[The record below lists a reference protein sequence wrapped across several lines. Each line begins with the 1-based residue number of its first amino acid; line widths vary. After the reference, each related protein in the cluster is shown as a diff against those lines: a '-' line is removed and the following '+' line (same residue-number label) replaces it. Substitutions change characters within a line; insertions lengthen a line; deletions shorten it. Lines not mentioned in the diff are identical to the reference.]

1 MKTIESFVQISN
13 DVDGN
18 PRFIMSWT
26 GLGFNSYI
34 TALCVMRQIGGKEF
48 IAQFEHGRGIVFTS
62 YNIQVTCNLVNTISS
77 KFHAKISELIE
88 R

>member
-18 PRFIMSWT
+18 PRFIMSWI

-62 YNIQVTCNLVNTISS
+62 YNIQVTCNNVNAVSRR
-77 KFHAKISELIE
+77 FHEKIAELIE